1 MQLPP
6 LWQVLAMELKVWPWP
21 THEKPQQSLVF
32 FVGQAK
38 WMRMAF
44 LLLSP
49 ASILS
54 ETNSNL

>member
-1 MQLPP
+1 
-6 LWQVLAMELKVWPWP
+6 
-21 THEKPQQSLVF
+21 LVF

-38 WMRMAF
+38 RMRMAF